1 MKQIN
6 SNSWLFLVKKEK
18 KMKKSV
24 LLTLTAATAMTVA
37 VSPLTAQA
45 ADRHAKFT
53 KIGVGYYQDVNGTNY
68 WNQLYTY

>member
-1 MKQIN
+1 
-6 SNSWLFLVKKEK
+6 
-18 KMKKSV
+18 MKKSV
-24 LLTLTAATAMTVA
+24 LLTLTAATAMTVV